1 MNGLRNFAAQIGPR
15 RMTAMGV
22 VAAVLLLVLGAIAMR
37 GPSRE
42 MGYLYTDLDP
52 AGAQTITQK
61 LQAQDIPYQIS
72 ADGTAVMAPR
82 ERLAELRMSMASE
95 QLGGK
100 IGYEVLDQEEP
111 FGVSSSRARMNE
123 TRAVEGELSRSIESL
138 DRVTKA
144 RVHIVM
150 PERAMF
156 AAESRK
162 ATAAITVKTQGA
174 LNAQSIE
181 AIRYLVSSSV
191 PELSPDSVS
200 IVDQTGA
207 LLARAG
213 ESGGAG
219 GSNIDER
226 QAAIEGKLRDHIEA
240 LVEPVVGQGKVRV
253 EVAAVID
260 RDQTRE
266 EASVFDPDKQVVSRQ
281 ISVEAADENSE
292 NEAGPQGVTVGAQ
305 LPESQGIDSAGASER
320 SRSAKNE
327 TSEETTY
334 ENSRTNSVTVR
345 SPGKINRLTVA
356 VLVDGGAKGL
366 PAPQIVRITRLVE
379 NAVGFDAE
387 RGDSVAVESI
397 AFATPEESATAA
409 DWFAGLPLDR
419 IWDFL
424 KLALIAGVGLVAM
437 RMLKQRRATD
447 EAPVG
452 ALAILPPLDEAG
464 MAQLAARAADGDPD
478 AMLQIGSARGSDP
491 ALLDQEIAL
500 AQVDGRVK
508 MSAIKRIGDAVAGSP
523 GESASVIRQ
532 WMNT

>member
-1 MNGLRNFAAQIGPR
+1 MGLALNGLRNFAAQIGPGK
-15 RMTAMGV
+15 MTAMGV
-22 VAAVLLLVLGAIAMR
+22 VAAVLLLVLGAIALR
-37 GPSRE
+37 GPSHE
-42 MGYLYTDLDP
+42 MGYLYTDLDA
-52 AGAQTITQK
+52 AGAQSITQK
-61 LQAQDIPYQIS
+61 LTAQDIPFQIS

-95 QLGGK
+95 QIGGK

-111 FGVSSSRARMNE
+111 FGVSSSRAKMNE
-123 TRAVEGELSRSIESL
+123 TRAIEGELSRSIESL

-174 LNAQSIE
+174 LNGQSIE

-213 ESGGAG
+213 ESNGAG
-219 GSNIDER
+219 GSDIEER
-226 QAAIEGKLRDHIEA
+226 QAAIEGKLRTHIEA
-240 LVEPVVGQGKVRV
+240 MVEPIVGLGKVRV

-260 RDQTRE
+260 RESTRE
-266 EASVFDPDKQVVSRQ
+266 EANVFDPDKQVVARQ
-281 ISVEAADENSE
+281 ISVEAADQNSE
-292 NEAGPQGVTVGAQ
+292 NADAGGVTVGAQ
-305 LPESQGIDSAGASER
+305 LPETTGLPAAAGDQR
-320 SRSAKNE
+320 KSAKNE
-327 TSEETTY
+327 TSEDTTY
-334 ENSRTNSVTVR
+334 ENSRTHSVTVR
-345 SPGKINRLTVA
+345 APGNINRLTVA

-366 PAPQIVRITRLVE
+366 PAAQITRITRLVE

-397 AFATPEESATAA
+397 AFAAPVESETAA
-409 DWFAGLPLDR
+409 DFLNGLPFDR

-424 KLALIAGVGLVAM
+424 KLALIAGVGLIAM
-437 RMLKQRRATD
+437 RMLRQRRSTD
-447 EAPVG
+447 QASAVLAALPEPDAP
-452 ALAILPPLDEAG
+452 D
-464 MAQLAARAADGDPD
+464 MAQLAARAAGGDPD
-478 AMLQIGSARGSDP
+478 AMLRIEASRADP

-523 GESASVIRQ
+523 GESASVVRQ
-532 WMNT
+532 WMNA